1 MAESSKVVGEGTYG
15 CVHNPPLNCK
25 GNPQRPTGNKVTKL
39 MKKEEAVNEL
49 KEYDVL
55 SNVDPHNEYYLGTPE
70 SCKVDNN
77 VYNQQSAV
85 KCRRLKAADPKII
98 RNLSEYT
105 LLIMENG
112 GDNLEIFS
120 EKILKEGNTPNLAEK
135 IERFWLEAHRLL
147 MGVKRFLDHG
157 IIHHDLKPQNIVYNE
172 ETGRI
177 NFIDFGLIQ
186 RKQTVIDEAADSEYD
201 FDKYHWSYPLEFK
214 FLNLD
219 SYNKNAKFS
228 AKHKFD
234 YLKNVANSLKEGGG
248 TEFSDAV
255 RFFVHFAGN
264 KDEPFLNAEKMTA
277 DILKQFGEVLFN
289 YVVPNNYS
297 YKTLVNK
304 CLDTFDSYGL
314 GLGLINVL
322 KNAHT
327 KMNVDLSNDLAK
339 LFLDMTNANFMKRI
353 DIDTAIHR
361 NEDILEKRNILNRF
375 NKHFKNHE
383 LVDGSLM
390 PVVLEKIITDASA
403 KIKHISPKE
412 IKELVAKDPEAL
424 EPKPVS
430 SYREIIRKERVQKN
444 KRLIIKELEKR
455 KSPSLRAS
463 VAKLVSEKKVEYR
476 EGNCPEGKEMNPKTR
491 RCVKKCKE
499 GEARN
504 DKFECRKTLRKWR
517 KRKAEKNMIE

>member
-228 AKHKFD
+228 DGVSH
-234 YLKNVANSLKEGGG
+234 LGG
-248 TEFSDAV
+248 AV
-255 RFFVHFAGN
+255 DR
-264 KDEPFLNAEKMTA
+264 
-277 DILKQFGEVLFN
+277 
-289 YVVPNNYS
+289 
-297 YKTLVNK
+297 
-304 CLDTFDSYGL
+304 
-314 GLGLINVL
+314 
-322 KNAHT
+322 
-327 KMNVDLSNDLAK
+327 
-339 LFLDMTNANFMKRI
+339 
-353 DIDTAIHR
+353 
-361 NEDILEKRNILNRF
+361 
-375 NKHFKNHE
+375 
-383 LVDGSLM
+383 
-390 PVVLEKIITDASA
+390 
-403 KIKHISPKE
+403 
-412 IKELVAKDPEAL
+412 
-424 EPKPVS
+424 
-430 SYREIIRKERVQKN
+430 
-444 KRLIIKELEKR
+444 
-455 KSPSLRAS
+455 
-463 VAKLVSEKKVEYR
+463 
-476 EGNCPEGKEMNPKTR
+476 
-491 RCVKKCKE
+491 
-499 GEARN
+499 
-504 DKFECRKTLRKWR
+504 
-517 KRKAEKNMIE
+517 